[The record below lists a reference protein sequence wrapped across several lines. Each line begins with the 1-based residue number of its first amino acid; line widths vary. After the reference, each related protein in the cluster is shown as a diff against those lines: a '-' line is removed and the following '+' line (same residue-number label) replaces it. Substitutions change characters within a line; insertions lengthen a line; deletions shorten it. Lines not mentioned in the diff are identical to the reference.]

1 MSLLPNVTSLVD
13 GTSTSGRPNAS
24 KVRDF
29 NQAGK
34 HPVSDSLTACPA
46 MNPHWSLILHSPQFN
61 TDRKLCNMWDVR
73 HQLNDN
79 FGKSLYKEKAWEPP
93 LLSLLDSERDDSE
106 AQIWPADQ
114 IWKKDSAYLLSS
126 NVGVFSSDSEIL
138 ILNCFPP
145 NCFSRCLTNTW
156 NLFKHFQLWAAAT
169 SHFCIALWENRVPQQ
184 CTQKLNVLTKHAI
197 KSDYTDDW
205 VKQQLTVIFIIDWSV
220 VYSI

>member
-114 IWKKDSAYLLSS
+114 IWKKILPICSPQML
-126 NVGVFSSDSEIL
+126 VFSSDSEIL
-138 ILNCFPP
+138 IPNCFPP

-169 SHFCIALWENRVPQQ
+169 SHFCIALWENSVPQQ
-184 CTQKLNVLTKHAI
+184 CTQK
-197 KSDYTDDW
+197 SDCTDDW
-205 VKQQLTVIFIIDWSV
+205 VKQQLTLIFIIDWSV

>member
-114 IWKKDSAYLLSS
+114 IWKKILPICSPQML
-126 NVGVFSSDSEIL
+126 VFSSDSEIL
-138 ILNCFPP
+138 IPNCFPP

-169 SHFCIALWENRVPQQ
+169 SHFCIALWENSVPQQ
-184 CTQKLNVLTKHAI
+184 CTQK
-197 KSDYTDDW
+197 SDCTDDW